1 MLQTT
6 FLACQLVRRV
16 NLAPLLVEMLVCL
29 NKVKSHDLCCVQ
41 LVRTLSSPSNIV
53 LCRLISSANY
63 MCKPI
68 SWPAQELFE
77 SCNSIP
83 VQITSSYDW
92 SYWITGIVMPCYQL
106 PSALTPFSPSPR
118 SPYLWPLRL
127 PTSPSPPPPPLHPPS
142 TSLSPLLSPPRRP
155 PRRQRCLPPA
165 LVPQSRS
172 TTPPAATPTPTLPTT
187 TPTTATAWSL
197 RQVGVSEWVWCV
209 SGWCVR
215 VCLWRSRGVCRGWLS
230 QRLHKEFQLN

>member
-29 NKVKSHDLCCVQ
+29 NKVKSHDLCGVQ
-41 LVRTLSSPSNIV
+41 LVRTLSPPSNIV
-53 LCRLISSANY
+53 LCQLISSANY

-68 SWPAQELFE
+68 SWPTQEL
-77 SCNSIP
+77 

-118 SPYLWPLRL
+118 SPSLWPLRL
-127 PTSPSPPPPPLHPPS
+127 PTSLSPFYISISPSFPSQETSQEAAVSSSHPS
-142 TSLSPLLSPPRRP
+142 TTVKVNNTTSSYSN
-155 PRRQRCLPPA
+155 
-165 LVPQSRS
+165 SYS
-172 TTPPAATPTPTLPTT
+172 TNYYSNYSYSMKSETGACECE
-187 TPTTATAWSL
+187 W
-197 RQVGVSEWVWCV
+197 VGVMCEWLMCESV
-209 SGWCVR
+209 SV
-215 VCLWRSRGVCRGWLS
+215 
-230 QRLHKEFQLN
+230 KE